1 MIHFILIRQQRWR
14 KLFRA
19 EITGIMTYTLL
30 EQPTFTYRMVVSSTE
45 NHALAG
51 ILTKAMYAMPQNLV
65 EDLAA
70 QYTTYKAAELTF
82 VDWIRLHPVVTVLV
96 LLIFGWPLT
105 TMAVIAMRLS
115 ARKKAQKAAR
125 EKAEELAELAEHV
138 QAANKA
144 KTAFLSHMSHDMRT
158 PLNAIMGFTGI
169 AMKNNPSDEVKNC
182 LEKIDESS
190 EHLLSLIN
198 DVLDLARVESGKV
211 KYNPVPADLK
221 SITDSALD
229 ITKGFL
235 TNRDISF
242 KIQREE
248 AKILNVLVD
257 PVRLRDV
264 LVNILSNAV
273 KFTPDGG
280 TITFE
285 ARCQEKGGDGYINMH
300 YRILDTGIGMSEEF
314 TKQAIQMIGE
324 NIGIDLMLLD
334 INMPQMNG
342 FEVLEIMKRSQC
354 IAETPVIMI
363 SSEDAVNTMRK
374 AYELG
379 ITDYITRPFDSVI
392 VKKRVQ
398 NTLGLY
404 MNQKHLINVVYD
416 QVYEKEENN
425 NIMIQIMS
433 NILGSRNSE
442 SREHILHIKT
452 ATEMMLRQLVK
463 VTDAYPLTEADIA
476 LITTASSLHDIGKI
490 RIPEEIL
497 NKPGRLTDEEFKI
510 MKNHSELGAAII
522 KDMDFPQDHPL
533 VHTAWEICRWHHERW
548 DGKGYPDGLK
558 GEEIPISAQVVAIV
572 DVYDALTSERC
583 YKKAFDHDTAIQMIL
598 DGQCGQFNP
607 ILLKCLKEL
616 SIQLSKML
624 NKEMDDNK
632 YSHEIQRL
640 SNEILSDKSL
650 PSQIY
655 SQSLVKVMQEKI
667 DFFKSNSGMNSIDY
681 NAVSGQ
687 LTILNGNQQILC
699 QRNNPKIDL
708 FKEFGVNEEDAQY
721 IRVLLHQ
728 TSVQNKEISV
738 QIKATVEN
746 NSQMYKMKLHT
757 LWSPMKKD
765 VCIGI
770 IGYFDTVK

>member
-1 MIHFILIRQQRWR
+1 MMRHDFLSWNKCLEHHKNEWIKVIKNMDKRQKILIVDDS
-14 KLFRA
+14 KL
-19 EITGIMTYTLL
+19 
-30 EQPTFTYRMVVSSTE
+30 
-45 NHALAG
+45 
-51 ILTKAMYAMPQNLV
+51 
-65 EDLAA
+65 
-70 QYTTYKAAELTF
+70 
-82 VDWIRLHPVVTVLV
+82 
-96 LLIFGWPLT
+96 
-105 TMAVIAMRLS
+105 
-115 ARKKAQKAAR
+115 
-125 EKAEELAELAEHV
+125 
-138 QAANKA
+138 
-144 KTAFLSHMSHDMRT
+144 
-158 PLNAIMGFTGI
+158 
-169 AMKNNPSDEVKNC
+169 
-182 LEKIDESS
+182 
-190 EHLLSLIN
+190 
-198 DVLDLARVESGKV
+198 
-211 KYNPVPADLK
+211 
-221 SITDSALD
+221 
-229 ITKGFL
+229 
-235 TNRDISF
+235 NRDIL
-242 KIQREE
+242 KEILGDAYNYLE
-248 AKILNVLVD
+248 AENG
-257 PVRLRDV
+257 
-264 LVNILSNAV
+264 N
-273 KFTPDGG
+273 
-280 TITFE
+280 
-285 ARCQEKGGDGYINMH
+285 
-300 YRILDTGIGMSEEF
+300 
-314 TKQAIQMIGE
+314 QAIQMIGE

-342 FEVLEIMKRSQC
+342 FEVLEIMKESQC
-354 IAETPVIMI
+354 INETPVIMI
-363 SSEDAVNTMRK
+363 SSEDAVDTMRK

-425 NIMIQIMS
+425 NIMIRIMS

-510 MKNHSELGAAII
+510 MKKHSELGAAII
-522 KDMDFPQDHPL
+522 KDMDFPQDHRL

-558 GEEIPISAQVVAIV
+558 GEEIPISAQVVSIV

-607 ILLKCLKEL
+607 LLLKCLKEL
-616 SIQLSKML
+616 SLQLSKMSG
-624 NKEMDDNK
+624 KEMDDNK
-632 YSHEIQRL
+632 HYHEIQRL
-640 SNEILSDKSL
+640 SNEILRDKSL
-650 PSQIY
+650 PNQIY
-655 SQSLVKVMQEKI
+655 SQNLIKVMQEKI

-687 LTILNGNQQILC
+687 LTILNGEHQILC
-699 QRNNPKIDL
+699 QRDNPKFNL
-708 FKEFGVNEEDAQY
+708 LKEFGVNEEDVQC

-728 TSVQNKEISV
+728 TSVQNKEISAT
-738 QIKATVEN
+738 IKATVDN
-746 NSQMYKMKLHT
+746 NSQMYRMKLHT
-757 LWSPMKKD
+757 LWSPLKKD
-765 VCIGI
+765 GYIGI